1 MSSDNSNKTL
11 TRQASAQRFRKET
24 VNTNTAPTKNN
35 SFDYLKKYKE
45 KQVQREKELNDNIEK
60 NKIDEQYGMLL
71 KMS

>member
-45 KQVQREKELNDNIEK
+45 K
-60 NKIDEQYGMLL
+60 
-71 KMS
+71 

>member
-24 VNTNTAPTKNN
+24 VNTNTALTKNN

-45 KQVQREKELNDNIEK
+45 KQIQREKELNDNIEK

>member
-24 VNTNTAPTKNN
+24 VNTNTALTKNN

>member
-1 MSSDNSNKTL
+1 MSSDHSNKTL

-24 VNTNTAPTKNN
+24 VNTNTALTKNN